1 MTPIIVNQG
10 DGNDGHTPYSG
21 CGKAAGYPETHQ
33 MILRF
38 NDDFTKLGCVALAFY
53 ENNCEQATFGAQVGD
68 ASWGDKLCG
77 LNRECVND
85 KCVAKTEPGVTY
97 IDSVD
102 GFHSHFIP
110 AGNK

>member
-1 MTPIIVNQG
+1 
-10 DGNDGHTPYSG
+10 
-21 CGKAAGYPETHQ
+21 

-38 NDDFTKLGCVALAFY
+38 NDAFTKLGCVALAFY
-53 ENNCEQATFGAQVGD
+53 ENDCEKSTFGAQNAD

-77 LNRECVND
+77 LNRECVAD
-85 KCVAKTEPGVTY
+85 TCVAKTEAGVTY

-110 AGNK
+110 DDVAQYDAAIVEYLADEHAGNFFYEQTRIKNNN